1 MKKKQETFFWF
12 LLFIIMRIINESESI
27 VEESL
32 MAPWNKGLID
42 FENYFKLNFRF
53 SYSSNESQV
62 IHKQI
67 PSNVGKG
74 RNNGNSKSVIITKLL
89 RTQDSILVIFLMA
102 DFWDFA
108 PTFCHT
114 QKITNITTLV
124 WEPLPYS

>member
-12 LLFIIMRIINESESI
+12 LLFIIMRIINESKCV

-32 MAPWNKGLID
+32 MAPGKDGLID
-42 FENYFKLNFRF
+42 FEKTFKLNFTF

-67 PSNVGKG
+67 PSNIGKG

-89 RTQDSILVIFLMA
+89 RTQDSMSVIFLMA

-114 QKITNITTLV
+114 QKITNRTRLV
-124 WEPLPYS
+124 